1 MTLPKPKAR
10 APTCWH
16 GQQQLQR
23 NNNTTTTHQQHNN
36 NKDDEVNWFLRMLLL
51 LFVFLVFCFFFA
63 LCTYI
68 HSNYICMCVCLHAA
82 KAPPVVQSWLNRC
95 VSVSVCVCVLQLVV
109 CTWPQTF
116 LQHVGNTVRNNL
128 HTLAMDTHICI
139 QMIMIKL
146 QFDGK
151 CLNTLQN
158 LVTNLKRTWQSNLF
172 RCMNVCIY
180 ICMHVC
186 VYICP

>member
-1 MTLPKPKAR
+1 MKAESWWLCQSQKR
-10 APTCWH
+10 ARRPVGMASNNYNATTT
-16 GQQQLQR
+16 QQQHI
-23 NNNTTTTHQQHNN
+23 NSTITTKTT
-36 NKDDEVNWFLRMLLL
+36 KSTGSCACYCYCLSFACVL
-51 LFVFLVFCFFFA
+51 FCFFFA

-116 LQHVGNTVRNNL
+116 LQHIGNTVRNNL

-151 CLNTLQN
+151 CLNTL
-158 LVTNLKRTWQSNLF
+158 
-172 RCMNVCIY
+172 
-180 ICMHVC
+180 
-186 VYICP
+186 

>member
-23 NNNTTTTHQQHNN
+23 NNNTTTTQQQHINSTITT
-36 NKDDEVNWFLRMLLL
+36 KTTKSTGSCACYCYCLSFACVLFC
-51 LFVFLVFCFFFA
+51 FVFSLPCA
-63 LCTYI
+63 HTYI
-68 HSNYICMCVCLHAA
+68 AIIYVRVFACSQSAPCRAKLIEPLCVC
-82 KAPPVVQSWLNRC
+82 QC
-95 VSVSVCVCVLQLVV
+95 VCVCVLQLVV

-151 CLNTLQN
+151 CLNTL
-158 LVTNLKRTWQSNLF
+158 
-172 RCMNVCIY
+172 
-180 ICMHVC
+180 
-186 VYICP
+186 